1 MRCSKCDKDAVIF
14 IKYSGD
20 HLCKAHFIEFLEK
33 RVKKEFRVQV
43 KLKKNAKIGV
53 ALSGGKDS
61 SVTLFLLSKIFK
73 DRKDIKLI
81 PILIDEGIEGYRGLA
96 IDAAKKFT
104 ARLNLDLNIYK
115 FSDFFEHTIDQ
126 IAMLKKEILPCS
138 YCGVFRR
145 NLLNIAA
152 KKNSVDYLATG
163 LNLDDTAQSIIM
175 NIARDDI
182 SRLSRM
188 GPHEIVKDGL
198 VPRIQP
204 LITVPEREV
213 LIYAILNNI
222 EFYHG
227 ECPYALT
234 AVRNEFRDAIDSWEL
249 RTPGTKYA
257 ILNSYNA
264 IKDLIADKYSI
275 TALNACERCGEPT
288 TGRICKSC
296 ELLESL
302 NLDQ

>member
-20 HLCKAHFIEFLEK
+20 HLCKAHFMEFLEK
-33 RVKKEFRVQV
+33 RVKKEFREQV
-43 KLKKNAKIGV
+43 KLKKNAKIGI

-73 DRKDIKLI
+73 NRNDINLI
-81 PILIDEGIEGYRGLA
+81 PILIDEGIAGYRELA
-96 IDAAKKFT
+96 MDAAKKLT
-104 ARLNLDLNIYK
+104 HSLNLDLNIYK
-115 FSDFFEHTIDQ
+115 FSDLVGYTIDQ
-126 IAMLKKEILPCS
+126 IAMMKKDILPCS

-152 KKNSVDYLATG
+152 KKNNVDYLATG

-175 NIARDDI
+175 NIARCDV

-188 GPHEIVKDGL
+188 GPHELAKEGL
-198 VPRIQP
+198 IPRLQP
-204 LITVPEREV
+204 LIKIPEREV

-227 ECPYALT
+227 ECPYAAN
-234 AVRNEFRDAIDSWEL
+234 AVRNEFRNTIDLWEL

-264 IKDLIADKYSI
+264 IKDLIIDKYSI

-288 TGRICKSC
+288 TGKICKSC

-302 NLDQ
+302 RLGQ